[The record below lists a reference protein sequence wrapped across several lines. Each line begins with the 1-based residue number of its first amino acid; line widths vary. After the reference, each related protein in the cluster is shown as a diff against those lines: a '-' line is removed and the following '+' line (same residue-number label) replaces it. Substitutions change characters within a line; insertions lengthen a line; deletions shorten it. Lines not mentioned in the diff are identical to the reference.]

1 MKLTKVNIKKIKS
14 NEENPRV
21 IKNNKFKQLV
31 KSIKEFPEMLNI
43 RPVVVNNDM
52 IVLGGNMRL
61 KACQEAGLK
70 EIPVLKV
77 EDLNEEQQRE
87 FIIKDNVGFG
97 DWDWDVL
104 ANTWNT
110 DQLQD
115 WGMDVWQGAEDEEFF
130 NLDGEVEGE
139 EDFAP
144 KASDDD
150 YSLFEIV
157 MFHENKLFLLNVLNK
172 IKGKL
177 NLKTTAEA
185 LDAMARNYK
194 IK

>member
-43 RPVVVNNDM
+43 RPIVVNNDM

-77 EDLNEEQQRE
+77 KDLNEEQQRE

-97 DWDWDVL
+97 DWDWDIL
-104 ANTWNT
+104 ANEWKPE
-110 DQLQD
+110 QLDD
-115 WGMDVWQGAEDEEFF
+115 WGLDVWQPEDI
-130 NLDGEVEGE
+130 L
-139 EDFAP
+139 EDDFDMGG
-144 KASDDD
+144 S
-150 YSLFEIV
+150 
-157 MFHENKLFLLNVLNK
+157 ENSSE
-172 IKGKL
+172 
-177 NLKTTAEA
+177 NLKYIKWGTNSISITEKEIEL
-185 LDAMARNYK
+185 LDKKLKDYILKNSISTGFIFK
-194 IK
+194 LLS